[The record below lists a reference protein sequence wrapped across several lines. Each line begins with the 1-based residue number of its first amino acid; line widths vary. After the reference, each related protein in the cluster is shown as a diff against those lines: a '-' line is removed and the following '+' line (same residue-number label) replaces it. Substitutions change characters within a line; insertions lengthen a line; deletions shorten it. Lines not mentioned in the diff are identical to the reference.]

1 MSLENHPDVLIQAT
15 YQVVVNAIRNPT
27 MLTYTSA
34 ALMGLLLSIASVSE
48 SKTANQTVQLQPA
61 TQNLEIA
68 ALPTSRRIA
77 HRGSGRIGYGMM
89 S

>member
-1 MSLENHPDVLIQAT
+1 MSLENHPDVLIKAT

-48 SKTANQTVQLQPA
+48 SKAEPAAQLQPA
-61 TQNLEIA
+61 TPTVELA
-68 ALPTSRRIA
+68 AIPTSRRLA
-77 HRGSGRIGYGMM
+77 HRGSGRIGYDMM